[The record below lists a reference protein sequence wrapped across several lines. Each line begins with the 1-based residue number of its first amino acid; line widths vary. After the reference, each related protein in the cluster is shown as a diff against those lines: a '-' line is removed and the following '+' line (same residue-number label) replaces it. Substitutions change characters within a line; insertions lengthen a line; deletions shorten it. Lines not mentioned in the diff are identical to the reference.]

1 MNQSK
6 NKAYWNCFLS
16 CENDLKKFIE
26 LFGAMTWKATIFE
39 FYDKSLIKKVI
50 KISSM
55 LLLIIFNNK
64 G

>member
-39 FYDKSLIKKVI
+39 FYDKSLIE
-50 KISSM
+50 
-55 LLLIIFNNK
+55 
-64 G
+64 